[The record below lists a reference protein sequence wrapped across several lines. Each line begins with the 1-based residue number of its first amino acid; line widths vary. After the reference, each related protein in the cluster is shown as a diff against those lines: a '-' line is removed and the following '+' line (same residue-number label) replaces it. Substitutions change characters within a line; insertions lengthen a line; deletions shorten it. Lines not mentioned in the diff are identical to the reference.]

1 MRLLARLH
9 VALFSTSYPD
19 EHEPEN
25 LDLCMRAVE
34 LAPPVLAALPTIAN
48 YYDSMIQEASDKRQN
63 PPRGRKMSKAMA
75 RSTMTFDEKP
85 FRDMDV
91 RVPVSSLAA
100 KELASQILRDQK
112 GILEVSRR

>member
-1 MRLLARLH
+1 
-9 VALFSTSYPD
+9 
-19 EHEPEN
+19 
-25 LDLCMRAVE
+25 
-34 LAPPVLAALPTIAN
+34 
-48 YYDSMIQEASDKRQN
+48 
-63 PPRGRKMSKAMA
+63 MSKAMA

-112 GILEVSRR
+112 GILEVFRR